1 MSVVRVIYHL
11 ARADFYERVRR
22 YSFLVMLGLIV
33 FLGYQVAI
41 GNMTLTLGQYRGE
54 FNSAWVGA
62 LMSLNATFMIGWFG
76 FYLVKGSLARD
87 RETGVGQIMATTPLN
102 RPLYLVGKWL
112 SNFTVLM
119 ALVTTLALAGIII
132 QLWQG
137 ESTRIDLLAYLA
149 PFLFIV
155 LPLMALVAAIAV
167 LFEAIPFLQ
176 GGLGNI
182 VYFILFIMSIP
193 MTLEGLSPQY
203 AVFEPTGIGL
213 LDSHMRKA
221 VLAAYPDYNGG
232 FSLGPAEAIAKTF
245 TWTGLDWTLDLIL
258 GRGVLIVLAILLVMV
273 GALFFDR
280 FDPSRARPKR
290 IKAGS
295 MGAALEAS
303 AAVSKALPSVHLTPL
318 NATANRANFFS
329 ILNAELKILLNGQ
342 RWWWYTIAGGLILAG
357 ALSPATSTRQ
367 IALPLAWAWPVLIWS
382 ATGNREIRYN
392 AQQMVFSAAN
402 PVGKQLPAQ
411 WLAGFILSLGMGSG
425 ALLSLI
431 LAGDATGLLAWFS
444 GALFIPSLALACGV
458 WSRTSKLFEIIYIVI
473 LYIGPLNR
481 VPELDFS
488 GANSSGRPEFFIPLS
503 IALIAFAIFGRARQV
518 RS

>member
-1 MSVVRVIYHL
+1 
-11 ARADFYERVRR
+11 
-22 YSFLVMLGLIV
+22 
-33 FLGYQVAI
+33 
-41 GNMTLTLGQYRGE
+41 
-54 FNSAWVGA
+54 
-62 LMSLNATFMIGWFG
+62 
-76 FYLVKGSLARD
+76 
-87 RETGVGQIMATTPLN
+87 
-102 RPLYLVGKWL
+102 
-112 SNFTVLM
+112 
-119 ALVTTLALAGIII
+119 
-132 QLWQG
+132 
-137 ESTRIDLLAYLA
+137 
-149 PFLFIV
+149 
-155 LPLMALVAAIAV
+155 
-167 LFEAIPFLQ
+167 
-176 GGLGNI
+176 
-182 VYFILFIMSIP
+182 
-193 MTLEGLSPQY
+193 
-203 AVFEPTGIGL
+203 
-213 LDSHMRKA
+213 
-221 VLAAYPDYNGG
+221 
-232 FSLGPAEAIAKTF
+232 
-245 TWTGLDWTLDLIL
+245 
-258 GRGVLIVLAILLVMV
+258 
-273 GALFFDR
+273 
-280 FDPSRARPKR
+280 
-290 IKAGS
+290 